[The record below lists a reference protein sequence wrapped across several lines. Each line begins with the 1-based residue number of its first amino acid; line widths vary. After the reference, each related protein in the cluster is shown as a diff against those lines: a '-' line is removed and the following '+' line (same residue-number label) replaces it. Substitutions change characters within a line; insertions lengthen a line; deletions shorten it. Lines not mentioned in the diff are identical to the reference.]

1 MTCENG
7 NLIPNSEYAKVE
19 TYTNSVQGLLNV
31 YPSMEH
37 LLECQIVKDAFS
49 QVLVHHCKP
58 MEKYAKMAWVGM
70 MFLGVIM
77 VLLILL
83 WTMKAS
89 FENCYHVSDGSV
101 EPHFEVPSSLK
112 SRLDKDREIEI

>member
-1 MTCENG
+1 
-7 NLIPNSEYAKVE
+7 
-19 TYTNSVQGLLNV
+19 
-31 YPSMEH
+31 MEH

-58 MEKYAKMAWVGM
+58 MKKYGKMAWVGM
-70 MFLGVIM
+70 VFLGVVM

-89 FENCYHVSDGSV
+89 FEHCYHVSDGSV
-101 EPHFEVPSSLK
+101 EPHFEVSSSLK
-112 SRLDKDREIEI
+112 SRLDKDKEIEI